1 MRKSLSI
8 SILLFVFFILV
19 ACTDDEASNAK
30 EENENDTNGKEQQM
44 TDEKDKEI
52 GEEDKKEN
60 DKTTLGNLEVMIGG
74 KVTVEEDRIRIE
86 GESNLLPGSKIMSS
100 GQSSTFAD
108 ADFIDSATVN
118 DDGTFLFEFPGKSKN
133 RKVTLKLSNSS
144 DEIDEHYGEN
154 LENVTGSQVYMTDTH
169 GEFEVRVDLNID
181 VNKELPYSYDIEIP
195 NWGEKPDDFGNPE
208 VWMEAEVDNDHNYL
222 YFTGRSNLMEGAQIG
237 GNLRFADGGI
247 EPFSHGFTRI
257 NPDGSFK
264 LKVPYHSLRPGMYMP
279 IVYEPNRNSWED
291 VVDLYGEKGE
301 NFEGDLVVKDGDVK
315 GVVLNVPIDVPE
327 INPPEEVDLTFKEEE
342 VKMQV
347 PDDLLFDFDDST
359 LKKEAMETLDDI
371 IIELENLETDTPIHI
386 NGHTDNQGDP
396 DYNLNLS
403 EERAE
408 AVWEY
413 IQENGDIDTL
423 NVHVEGFGET
433 KPITSNDDSDGQ
445 ERNRRVEIIINPQ

>member
-1 MRKSLSI
+1 
-8 SILLFVFFILV
+8 
-19 ACTDDEASNAK
+19 
-30 EENENDTNGKEQQM
+30 
-44 TDEKDKEI
+44 
-52 GEEDKKEN
+52 
-60 DKTTLGNLEVMIGG
+60 
-74 KVTVEEDRIRIE
+74 
-86 GESNLLPGSKIMSS
+86 
-100 GQSSTFAD
+100 
-108 ADFIDSATVN
+108 
-118 DDGTFLFEFPGKSKN
+118 
-133 RKVTLKLSNSS
+133 
-144 DEIDEHYGEN
+144 
-154 LENVTGSQVYMTDTH
+154 
-169 GEFEVRVDLNID
+169 
-181 VNKELPYSYDIEIP
+181 PYSYDIEIA
-195 NWGEKPDDFGNPE
+195 NWGEEIADLGNPE
-208 VWMEAEVDNDHNYL
+208 VWMEAEVDIDHNYL
-222 YFTGRSNLMEGAQIG
+222 YLTGLIDLMECAQIG
-237 GNLRFADGGI
+237 RKLRLAVGGI

-408 AVWEY
+408 AVWE
-413 IQENGDIDTL
+413 
-423 NVHVEGFGET
+423 
-433 KPITSNDDSDGQ
+433 
-445 ERNRRVEIIINPQ
+445 